1 MKLKIAVI
9 GLAALCGVALGSGSA
24 VAMPNGLPHADQI
37 AGQTANVE
45 QVRWICNAWGRCFW
59 RRPAFYGAYA
69 WGGPRPFWR
78 PRPAFYGAY
87 AWGPRP
93 AWGWRRPAW
102 YGAYAWGGPRPF
114 WGWRRG
120 WW

>member
-9 GLAALCGVALGSGSA
+9 GLAALCGVALGAGSA
-24 VAMPNGLPHADQI
+24 VAMPNGLPRADQI
-37 AGQTANVE
+37 AGQAANVE
-45 QVRWICNAWGRCFW
+45 QVRWVCNAWGRCFW

-69 WGGPRPFWR
+69 WGGPRS
-78 PRPAFYGAY
+78 
-87 AWGPRP
+87 
-93 AWGWRRPAW
+93 
-102 YGAYAWGGPRPF
+102 F